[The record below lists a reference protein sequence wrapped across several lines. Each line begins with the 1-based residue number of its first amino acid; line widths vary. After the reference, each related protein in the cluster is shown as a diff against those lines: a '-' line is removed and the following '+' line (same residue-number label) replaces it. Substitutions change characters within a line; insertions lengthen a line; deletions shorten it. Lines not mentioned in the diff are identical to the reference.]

1 LGKRLPTEAE
11 WELAARGTNQRLFPW
26 GAALP
31 RCGGVV
37 FGRGDDLPADR
48 RCRDHQNQPGPVG
61 KATQDRSPQGVMDLG
76 GNVAE
81 WVADRFVIP
90 YPACGDGCKDPQVS
104 DAEGGEGAAGK
115 KGKKKGPAV
124 LRVIRGGSYS
134 LAADACRG
142 AGRIRLQEDLVQL
155 DVGFRCVKTGKK

>member
-1 LGKRLPTEAE
+1 
-11 WELAARGTNQRLFPW
+11 
-26 GAALP
+26 
-31 RCGGVV
+31 VV

-48 RCRDHQNQPGPVG
+48 RCRDHQNQPSPVG
-61 KATQDRSPQGVMDLG
+61 KATQDRSPDGVMDLG
-76 GNVAE
+76 GNIAE
-81 WVADRFVIP
+81 WVADRFAVP
-90 YPACGDGCKDPQVS
+90 YPACRAGCVDPVVGA
-104 DAEGGEGAAGK
+104 AEGAEAAVGK
-115 KGKKKGPAV
+115 KGRKKAAAGPAV